1 MDGLTY
7 GIADCIG
14 SQRDLDDVQM
24 DGKVD
29 IVSAFEE
36 NLDVVINLAITDDC
50 KLNQDVSHMK
60 IWLAFLR
67 TLQ

>member
-1 MDGLTY
+1 MDIL
-7 GIADCIG
+7 
-14 SQRDLDDVQM
+14 
-24 DGKVD
+24 
-29 IVSAFEE
+29 SAFEE